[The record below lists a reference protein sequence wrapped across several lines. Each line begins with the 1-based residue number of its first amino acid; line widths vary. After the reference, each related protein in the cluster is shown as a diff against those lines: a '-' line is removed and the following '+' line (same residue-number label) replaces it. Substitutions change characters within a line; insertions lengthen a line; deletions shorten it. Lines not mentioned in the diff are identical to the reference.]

1 MRRPGVLSAV
11 VRQTQTNKHE
21 RAQSS
26 LPSAK
31 TIRNAALGLGAVGTV
46 AALTT
51 AYAVTRAASRKAS
64 RNRPDISMYRAVT
77 PSGDPFDKSRYATL
91 TKPQNQALL
100 DLVTDTNFKS
110 FPAGSSVGVRL
121 DAGTMRASADGT
133 TGEVRIE
140 WIEDAKIT
148 RVVRP
153 VPGKIILCALGN
165 FMILDSALAVNS
177 ISGTVER
184 AGYSKGQPALP
195 VCAAMAR
202 AFAERKSESLK
213 VEALSDE
220 KGNWLPQAAT
230 CRWREGPERTVV
242 ECTVDSHVMTVVQ
255 YINVDRVLQPTKS
268 ADNDPHQQSEAV
280 AETGLPSTCSK
291 NDTCTIPNASNY
303 RVITPHTSQWS
314 LSQYKTLTLTQE
326 VLMREILTASVS
338 TATNGKESIIKR
350 NSGDF
355 VWNDGAVSKIIRA
368 PVEGE
373 IILCASDTCTVSPVI
388 PDAAQRLAS
397 LKAIL
402 AIHSLS
408 NAQTM
413 DDFSVQHATM
423 AMAMMN
429 SPEFDVTKRH
439 EVQALTNDRGEW
451 DFALLGVWPD
461 AHSANSATLSYR
473 RRDGNDYVDHHSW
486 NVTQSAAFGHDPYA
500 RHSARPVA
508 IYTE

>member
-51 AYAVTRAASRKAS
+51 AYAVARAASRKAS

-77 PSGDPFDKSRYATL
+77 PSVDPFEKSRCAKL

-100 DLVTDTNFKS
+100 DLVTNTKWTTL
-110 FPAGSSVGVRL
+110 PAGSSVSVRL
-121 DAGTMRASADGT
+121 DAGTMTASADGT

-140 WIEDAKIT
+140 WIEDARTT

-153 VPGKIILCALGN
+153 VPGKIILCALAH

-177 ISGTVER
+177 ISETVETV
-184 AGYSKGQPALP
+184 GSSKGKPALP
-195 VCAAMAR
+195 VCAAMAL
-202 AFAERKSESLK
+202 AFADYKRKSESLK

-230 CRWREGPERTVV
+230 CIWREWPERTVV
-242 ECTVDSHVMTVVQ
+242 KCTVDSHGMTVVQ

-280 AETGLPSTCSK
+280 AETVLPSTCSK

-303 RVITPHTSQWS
+303 RVITPDTSKWT
-314 LSQYKTLTLTQE
+314 LSQYHSLTLTQE
-326 VLMREILTASVS
+326 ELMREILTASVS

-368 PVEGE
+368 PVKGE
-373 IILCASDTCTVSPVI
+373 IILCASDTCTVRPVI

-397 LKAIL
+397 LSDIL
-402 AIHSLS
+402 AIHGLS

-413 DDFSVQHATM
+413 GDFTVQQATMTM
-423 AMAMMN
+423 AMMT
-429 SPEFDVTKRH
+429 SPEFDVTNRH
-439 EVQALTNDRGEW
+439 DVQALTNDRGEW
-451 DFALLGVWPD
+451 ELALLTFRPD
-461 AHSANSATLSYR
+461 TASL
-473 RRDGNDYVDHHSW
+473 DYKRMHGEEFVDHQSW
-486 NVTQSAAFGHDPYA
+486 KVSQSAAFGHDPYE
-500 RHSARPVA
+500 RRSARPVA